1 MVLPGVADVMAS
13 PLCPVSMFIRLDLP
27 TFERPMK
34 AYSCILWSGHF
45 LTSELLIEK
54 RALLTIIYQFDFW
67 LYMCK
72 YSTKSHNFAFM
83 GVNPDR
89 EPVFRF
95 KQFEVRD
102 SVGAMKVGT
111 DAVILGALTP
121 VEDIQRALDIGTG
134 TGILSLMLA
143 QRGVGS
149 VTGVEIDK
157 AAADEAALNISRSR
171 WRDSIE
177 IVCGD
182 VMEIDLSRFKP
193 QLIICN
199 PPFFA
204 DALKGPDEARNL
216 ARHEASLGF
225 ESLIRLSARD
235 LDDDGLLAF
244 ISPADRESDIVFAM
258 SIARMHIAKKT
269 YIKTTHAKSP
279 KRILWLSGKKNI
291 VTETTTLI
299 IHGNDSGYTDEYI
312 SLTSPFY
319 LHL

>member
-1 MVLPGVADVMAS
+1 
-13 PLCPVSMFIRLDLP
+13 
-27 TFERPMK
+27 
-34 AYSCILWSGHF
+34 
-45 LTSELLIEK
+45 
-54 RALLTIIYQFDFW
+54 
-67 LYMCK
+67 MCK

-102 SVGAMKVGT
+102 GVGAMKVGT
-111 DAVILGALTP
+111 DAVILGAWTP
-121 VEDIQRALDIGTG
+121 VEGIQRALDIGTG

-171 WRDSIE
+171 WCESIK

-225 ESLIRLSARD
+225 ESLIRLSARY

-291 VTETTTLI
+291 ATETTTLI

>member
-1 MVLPGVADVMAS
+1 
-13 PLCPVSMFIRLDLP
+13 
-27 TFERPMK
+27 
-34 AYSCILWSGHF
+34 
-45 LTSELLIEK
+45 
-54 RALLTIIYQFDFW
+54 
-67 LYMCK
+67 
-72 YSTKSHNFAFM
+72 
-83 GVNPDR
+83 
-89 EPVFRF
+89 
-95 KQFEVRD
+95 
-102 SVGAMKVGT
+102 
-111 DAVILGALTP
+111 
-121 VEDIQRALDIGTG
+121 
-134 TGILSLMLA
+134 
-143 QRGVGS
+143 
-149 VTGVEIDK
+149 
-157 AAADEAALNISRSR
+157 
-171 WRDSIE
+171 
-177 IVCGD
+177 
-182 VMEIDLSRFKP
+182 MEIDLSRFKP

-225 ESLIRLSARD
+225 ESLIRLSARY

-291 VTETTTLI
+291 ATETTTLI